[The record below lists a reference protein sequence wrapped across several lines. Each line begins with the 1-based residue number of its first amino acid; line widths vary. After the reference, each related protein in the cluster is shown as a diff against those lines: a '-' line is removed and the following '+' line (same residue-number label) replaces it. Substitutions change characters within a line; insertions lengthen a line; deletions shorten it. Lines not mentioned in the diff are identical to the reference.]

1 MKNFDISIW
10 NTLYKRT
17 FHNFQTNNFNCGW
30 GKKKNPSARV
40 SRRGISRWYDE
51 IDGSRYREWIKNGS
65 RVIFNRRRNKS
76 KARLSRSANKRGVC
90 LFRFLFDATH
100 ILVVCEFVH
109 IPSPLNIYP
118 SFRGLLAPFTRPKLE
133 HVSEKSS
140 LWLFSFSRR
149 SVPSILT
156 DNHQINVIRVRVME
170 IKYFS
175 RLETILPSFATDPFG
190 SRRIFRIH
198 KDSINRNKT
207 FLNSRSI

>member
-1 MKNFDISIW
+1 MGHASFLTGDGINQKLVSHVLQINAAYASSAFYLMQHTSSLFANLFIFP
-10 NTLYKRT
+10 RT
-17 FHNFQTNNFNCGW
+17 
-30 GKKKNPSARV
+30 
-40 SRRGISRWYDE
+40 
-51 IDGSRYREWIKNGS
+51 
-65 RVIFNRRRNKS
+65 
-76 KARLSRSANKRGVC
+76 
-90 LFRFLFDATH
+90 
-100 ILVVCEFVH
+100 
-109 IPSPLNIYP
+109 SPLNIYP

-156 DNHQINVIRVRVME
+156 DNHQINVIRRVME

-198 KDSINRNKT
+198 KDSKR
-207 FLNSRSI
+207 